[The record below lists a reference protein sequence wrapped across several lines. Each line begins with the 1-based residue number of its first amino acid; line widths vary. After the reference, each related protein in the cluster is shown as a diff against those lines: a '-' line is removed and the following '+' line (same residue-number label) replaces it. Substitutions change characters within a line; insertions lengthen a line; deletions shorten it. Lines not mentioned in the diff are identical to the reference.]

1 VNRRSFLW
9 GMAGVASCS
18 QLPRL
23 RALAAQAVAAASPGF
38 RFTDVTSQAGIQ
50 FEHNSGAFGGKFLPE
65 TLGSGCAFLDYDRD
79 GWQDILLINGTDWPG
94 HKKRRTT
101 LRLYHNN
108 GNDTFSDVTSR
119 AGLDVEM
126 YGMGVAV
133 GDYNND
139 GFPDILITCVGQ
151 NRLFRNTGKGT
162 FIDVTNSSGLGKR
175 EGFSTSALWF
185 DYDRDGLLDLF
196 VCNYVKWSPE
206 HDVFCSLDGKHKSY
220 CTPEAYRG
228 ATCWLFHNRG
238 DGTFEDV
245 TAAGGIFDSS
255 SKSLGVA
262 LFNDHHDGWPDLLVA
277 NDTQPNKLYRNQHNG
292 TFKDSA
298 VEAGIAFSSE
308 GKARAG
314 MGVDVADFDNSGTPG
329 VAITNFD
336 NEMIGLYRLNGR
348 TFEDIAPQSGVGI
361 ASRNSLGFGCA
372 FFDVNL
378 DGWLD
383 FAVANGHIDETV
395 RNIRGNVGYAQ
406 PPQLFLNLGKGMFR
420 EIAAEVGGSF
430 DQPKVGRGLAYA
442 DFDRDGDLDLLLT
455 TNNGPAYLYRNDQL
469 AGNRSIRFR
478 LVGTKSNRDGIG
490 ALVRVFAGGLT
501 QSRLVKG
508 GSSYLSQ
515 SELPVTFGLE
525 KRDRIDRVVI
535 DWPSGRTEDYK
546 NLAAGRCYECR
557 EGKGIVPQDGY

>member
-1 VNRRSFLW
+1 
-9 GMAGVASCS
+9 MTA
-18 QLPRL
+18 
-23 RALAAQAVAAASPGF
+23 
-38 RFTDVTSQAGIQ
+38 
-50 FEHNSGAFGGKFLPE
+50 
-65 TLGSGCAFLDYDRD
+65 
-79 GWQDILLINGTDWPG
+79 
-94 HKKRRTT
+94 
-101 LRLYHNN
+101 
-108 GNDTFSDVTSR
+108 R

-162 FIDVTNSSGLGKR
+162 FVDVTNTSGLGKR
-175 EGFSTSALWF
+175 EAFSTSALWF

-245 TAAGGIFDSS
+245 TAASGIFDSS

-262 LFNDHHDGWPDLLVA
+262 LFDDNHDGRPDVLVA

-298 VEAGIAFSSE
+298 VEVGLAFSSE

-314 MGVDVADFDNSGTPG
+314 MGVDVADFDNSGSLG

-336 NEMIGLYRLNGR
+336 NEMIGLYRLSGKS
-348 TFEDIAPQSGVGI
+348 FEDIASQSGVGI

-406 PPQLFLNLGKGMFR
+406 PPQLFLNRGKGMFR

-430 DQPKVGRGLAYA
+430 DQPKVGRGLAYG

-469 AGNRSIRFR
+469 AGNGSIRFR
-478 LVGTKSNRDGIG
+478 LLGTKSNRDAIG
-490 ALVRVFAGGLT
+490 AMVRVFASGLT

-525 KRDRIDRVVI
+525 KRDRIEGLVI
-535 DWPSGRTEDYK
+535 DWPSGRTEEYK
-546 NLAAGRCYECR
+546 NLAAGRCYECT
-557 EGKGIVPQDGY
+557 EGKGIVSQDGY